1 MRMKRAT
8 KRLGVITALV
18 VGPLMLA
25 ATPALAASVSRSYGN
40 AYNSGNTV
48 YACDTREDGDGVYAE
63 YWGSGTTHG
72 YVWDG
77 NGSQAGCGSGWVSSL
92 RTFRVCVDDFGSDT
106 CSDRVG
112 V

>member
-1 MRMKRAT
+1 MKRAT

-25 ATPALAASVSRSYGN
+25 ATPALAASVSTSYGR
-40 AYNSGNTV
+40 AYNSGNTI
-48 YACDTREDGDGVYAE
+48 YACDLREDGNGVYAE
-63 YWGSGTTHG
+63 YWGSGATHG

-77 NGSQAGCGSGWVSSL
+77 NGSQGGCGSAWVSSL
-92 RTFRVCVDDFGSDT
+92 HTFRVCVDDFGSDT
-106 CSDRVG
+106 CSSRVG

>member
-1 MRMKRAT
+1 MKRAT

-25 ATPALAASVSRSYGN
+25 ATPALAASVSTSYGR
-40 AYNSGNTV
+40 AYNSGNTI
-48 YACDTREDGDGVYAE
+48 YACDLSEDGNGVYAE
-63 YWGSGTTHG
+63 YWGSGATHG

-77 NGSQAGCGSGWVSSL
+77 NGSQGGCGSAWVSSL
-92 RTFRVCVDDFGSDT
+92 HTFRVCVDDFGSDT
-106 CSDRVG
+106 CSSRVG